1 MLPYADGTSHMT
13 QGVQPEIIDGMGI
26 VSKLSLKS
34 VLPLQT
40 LNQSEISIPG
50 SGIRVNINFTN
61 CARNHE
67 NTLHILIEVNSMSNA
82 VLNPIDSRN
91 PTQPNPDRQSLVDQ
105 LDPAR
110 GLCNWHRTDSKW
122 TLNLTSPTLSW
133 LDLSQ
138 ISFFLLES
146 DRSEAFLIPS
156 TKLIIFGRV
165 YLATL
170 VQITISKKR
179 QPGGCLLKHNWKNK
193 CNSLKPHVRCYVVY
207 SINIP
212 TIVRS
217 ELCNNQWEP
226 HWAIG
231 SINYFPQPTS
241 PMNCPQSTI
250 SLRWTYMLFK
260 MPS

>member
-1 MLPYADGTSHMT
+1 MIHQYFARTINTALRRWYISHDA
-13 QGVQPEIIDGMGI
+13 GSSAWDHRWNGHCVEIKPKIRAPI
-26 VSKLSLKS
+26 TNLK
-34 VLPLQT
+34 PIWDFYT
-40 LNQSEISIPG
+40 RFGHP
-50 SGIRVNINFTN
+50 VNINFTN

-105 LDPAR
+105 LNPAR

-170 VQITISKKR
+170 VQITIPKK
-179 QPGGCLLKHNWKNK
+179 
-193 CNSLKPHVRCYVVY
+193 
-207 SINIP
+207 
-212 TIVRS
+212 
-217 ELCNNQWEP
+217 
-226 HWAIG
+226 G
-231 SINYFPQPTS
+231 SPVGVF
-241 PMNCPQSTI
+241 
-250 SLRWTYMLFK
+250 
-260 MPS
+260 